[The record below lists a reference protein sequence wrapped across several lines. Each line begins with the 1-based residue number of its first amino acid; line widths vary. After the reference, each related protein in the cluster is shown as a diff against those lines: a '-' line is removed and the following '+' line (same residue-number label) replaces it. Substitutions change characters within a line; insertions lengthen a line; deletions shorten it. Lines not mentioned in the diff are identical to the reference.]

1 MASLQ
6 GLGGANIPPCFSVF
20 KRLQNVVH
28 VPARRG
34 PPSWPRAGAAGT
46 GALEREAFKGMRHSH
61 DALQPRVPRSLFL
74 RPCRPGA
81 PWRRAGELLL
91 CFLFGVPQRF
101 SIASQIPITCVHPRA
116 NRCAL
121 TSPSAPPF
129 TPARFLC
136 PIQTPGFS
144 ASGFL
149 WGCVPQPPSSPP
161 GPRGLDLAGPTWC
174 LPTPRLPPLALSQVW
189 SLPP

>member
-61 DALQPRVPRSLFL
+61 DALQPRVPHSLFL

-101 SIASQIPITCVHPRA
+101 PHCLSDPNNVCPPQSQPLCPHVPVCTTLYSGPFPLPHPDTWLLGLWVLVGLRAPAALLSPRA
-116 NRCAL
+116 SR
-121 TSPSAPPF
+121 P
-129 TPARFLC
+129 
-136 PIQTPGFS
+136 
-144 ASGFL
+144 
-149 WGCVPQPPSSPP
+149 
-161 GPRGLDLAGPTWC
+161 
-174 LPTPRLPPLALSQVW
+174 
-189 SLPP
+189 